1 MDEYDA
7 PVAKTLKNIEVAERV
22 RNDLATIYNQLKD
35 RSGKI
40 RFLMLTGVSKFTKMS
55 IFSVFSNLT

>member
-40 RFLMLTGVSKFTKMS
+40 RFLMVTGVSKFTKMS